1 MYNVGEYINCTE
13 FAMNKITKALI
24 CTMAIWGGAAIE
36 LHAQEG
42 VVVELGQQL
51 EDKQQEVKYLEQ
63 EIGFA
68 QLRRKASQEKL
79 KAYEKDLE
87 DKQDELKKAQL
98 RYSGDPSSENEQ
110 FLRNIEQRIELA
122 ELSIKSRVASVV
134 RLETKE
140 RELTEKLADYREELK
155 SLSGEL
161 HKQQLAQKVAQKTR
175 SLKTELESQTTLLQK
190 RLTTLQRENERL
202 RQVVQLET
210 EKREQAEERATLAE
224 ERARSA
230 ELALTQYH
238 QANSLDTED
247 VVAEEGSQGARERA
261 QAEMDRVREK
271 LAAGEA
277 GGASVNLHLKGDD
290 GTEYGMFQYLGAQQ
304 YRADAVIHDSI
315 SRFRVAGRT
324 YQVKV
329 SDEGLGEEFVF
340 LYDMTDSDKPRF
352 VTFKKSL
359 LDAGGVVAKE

>member
-1 MYNVGEYINCTE
+1 MYNIDKYINCTE
-13 FAMNKITKALI
+13 FAMNKIYKALS
-24 CTMAIWGGAAIE
+24 CTLAVCGGAVSQ

-42 VVVELGQQL
+42 DVVELGQQL
-51 EDKQQEVKYLEQ
+51 EDRQQEVKYLEQ

-87 DKQDELKKAQL
+87 EKQDELKKAQL
-98 RYSGDPSSENEQ
+98 RYSGNPSTENEQ
-110 FLRNIEQRIELA
+110 FLRNTEQRIELS
-122 ELSIKSRVASVV
+122 ELSIKSRVSSVV

-140 RELTEKLADYREELK
+140 RELTEKLEQYRSELS

-161 HKQQLAQKVAQKTR
+161 HKEQLAQKVAQKTR

-190 RLTTLQRENERL
+190 RLATLQRENERL
-202 RQVVQLET
+202 RQVAQAET

-247 VVAEEGSQGARERA
+247 VVAEEGSLGARERA

-271 LAAGEA
+271 LAGGELD
-277 GGASVNLHLKGDD
+277 GSSVNLHLKGDGGVD
-290 GTEYGMFQYLGAQQ
+290 YGMFQYLGAQQ
-304 YRADAVIHDSI
+304 YRADAVIHDSV
-315 SRFRVAGRT
+315 SRFRVGGRT

-329 SDEGLGEEFVF
+329 SEAGLGEVGF
-340 LYDMTDSDKPRF
+340 LEGMFSIVNTYDYII
-352 VTFKKSL
+352 
-359 LDAGGVVAKE
+359 

>member
-1 MYNVGEYINCTE
+1 MVDRQ
-13 FAMNKITKALI
+13 AL
-24 CTMAIWGGAAIE
+24 
-36 LHAQEG
+36 Q
-42 VVVELGQQL
+42 V
-51 EDKQQEVKYLEQ
+51 
-63 EIGFA
+63 
-68 QLRRKASQEKL
+68 
-79 KAYEKDLE
+79 
-87 DKQDELKKAQL
+87 
-98 RYSGDPSSENEQ
+98 
-110 FLRNIEQRIELA
+110 A
-122 ELSIKSRVASVV
+122 E
-134 RLETKE
+134 
-140 RELTEKLADYREELK
+140 
-155 SLSGEL
+155 
-161 HKQQLAQKVAQKTR
+161 TR
-175 SLKTELESQTTLLQK
+175 
-190 RLTTLQRENERL
+190 